1 MRKIYKSVVVF
12 VLGLIT
18 QQTQAQVGIG
28 TTTPNNH
35 SILELSATDKGLL
48 VPRLSQVERNAM
60 SLGVAEK
67 GMMIF
72 NTSFTRFEFWDGAT
86 WVAVG
91 VPADNLG
98 NHIVGQ
104 NIQLGPYY
112 LSNNAMS
119 EGLRIGSGG
128 VANISTSTLPVA
140 SPLLTL
146 YTSVSGVSMKMKPNA
161 LSVLGST
168 LNFDTESD
176 QPIYFKTGGT
186 TDMTLDASGNLG
198 IGNPLPA
205 YKLDVNGD
213 INIAS
218 TGKLRVGGTAG
229 TTGQVLG
236 INASGNMQWATPSG
250 GADNLGNHTASQN
263 LDLNGYNV
271 TSSGSITFNVA
282 GTDLLNL
289 NSSTF
294 AISSMA
300 GQFRG
305 IAGSISTP
313 SFTFAT
319 NANTG
324 LYNPSVGQMAVTL
337 NGVESTRFTGTGV
350 GIGTISP
357 TQRLQVVGNVLLSNA
372 GTASELRLAEPSAS
386 GNNYTALRATAQTAD
401 ITYTFPDVAPTT
413 GQVLSSDAS
422 GNMSWIT
429 AGGSGNVTVA
439 SGSANYIPK
448 WTTANT
454 LSNTSSIFDNGNVGI
469 GTNAPLGKLHVLGD
483 SYFTSSSGFYFTQ
496 NTSIGNGYFTMI
508 YNPDV
513 LGSGAPTQ
521 TFQFTP
527 RNNANTGTVPTAEYT
542 MGKYASA
549 LGGYHAFSTRNSSNV
564 LAERVR
570 IDSDGNVGIGTNSPT
585 ATLDVN
591 GDAILAGDLDMDYN
605 YIVNVADPT
614 DPSDAANKSYVD
626 DNTIVNQYSLNQSA
640 DFRIGGD
647 AGIGTSLS
655 IGKDNAALAS
665 NPHRLEIWDNSAG
678 LGAGYATL
686 HVYARTNDKGAA
698 IMGVAN
704 QTGTDDLGSGH
715 WATGALGAFEY
726 NGLSGDASDIGVYGW
741 TGDWGNTWGGLFAFG
756 GTGLSDAT
764 SFVGLA
770 GKNNV
775 AATFVGGRVGI
786 GTSTPTALLSVGTSG
801 NGFQVNN
808 TGNIVSLNGV
818 TTNFPS
824 ANASGVLTNDGT
836 GTLTWAASTAVTAS
850 NGLTATGTN
859 IQLGGTLANA
869 TTINQSTNNLFFTN
883 GNIGVGSG
891 NINMMSADR
900 ALTVSAVAIGV
911 ENKNAALDLVGN
923 AGSYN
928 SNTAAINFV
937 GIQPITNIVARRA
950 MISALSGS
958 SATANGQLAF
968 YTYNGTLNEVMR
980 LTEGRRVAIG
990 TTTPTARLEV
1000 VENVAGSFLDTLSKI
1015 SHIGSSTWSAHRVAL
1030 NVETKGSWSG
1040 GNSTALNVRVGG
1052 SVINYAALFNGGNVG
1067 IGTVAPA
1074 QLLSVGGT
1082 SGFQVNNDGN
1092 IVKINGATTNFP
1104 LANSAGALS
1113 NDGAGNLTWQPL
1125 LPLNGLSMSGA
1136 NPVLGGTL
1144 TMNTTITQA
1153 SYNLSFMGGKVGVG
1167 TTAPTSPLTVNGSV
1181 AFPIKTA
1188 PNGAYTF
1195 ADTDFTV
1202 IRAVGN
1208 TGAFTLPA
1216 ASTCS
1221 GRIYTVVNQSAAAI
1235 TISSYLGLNGSGSTT
1250 VAATSSVMLQ
1260 SNGTN
1265 WYQIK

>member
-48 VPRLSQVERNAM
+48 VPRLSQFERNAM
-60 SLGVAEK
+60 SLSVADK

-72 NTSFTRFEFWDGAT
+72 NTTFTRFEFWDGAA

-98 NHIVGQ
+98 NHMVAQ

-112 LSNNAMS
+112 LSSNGMS

-168 LNFDTESD
+168 LSFDTESD

-305 IAGSISTP
+305 ITGSVSTP
-313 SFTFAT
+313 SFAFAT

-324 LYNPSVGQMAVTL
+324 LYNPSAGQMAVTL

-357 TQRLQVVGNVLLSNA
+357 TQKLQVVGNVLLSNA

-386 GNNYTALRATAQTAD
+386 GNNYTALRATVQTAD

-570 IDSDGNVGIGTNSPT
+570 IDSDGNVGIGTP
-585 ATLDVN
+585 A
-591 GDAILAGDLDMDYN
+591 
-605 YIVNVADPT
+605 P
-614 DPSDAANKSYVD
+614 PS
-626 DNTIVNQYSLNQSA
+626 
-640 DFRIGGD
+640 
-647 AGIGTSLS
+647 
-655 IGKDNAALAS
+655 
-665 NPHRLEIWDNSAG
+665 
-678 LGAGYATL
+678 
-686 HVYARTNDKGAA
+686 
-698 IMGVAN
+698 
-704 QTGTDDLGSGH
+704 
-715 WATGALGAFEY
+715 
-726 NGLSGDASDIGVYGW
+726 
-741 TGDWGNTWGGLFAFG
+741 
-756 GTGLSDAT
+756 
-764 SFVGLA
+764 
-770 GKNNV
+770 
-775 AATFVGGRVGI
+775 
-786 GTSTPTALLSVGTSG
+786 LLSVGTSG

-836 GTLTWAASTAVTAS
+836 GTLVWGTPPPPAITAS

-891 NINMMSADR
+891 NINMMAADR

-950 MISALSGS
+950 MISALSGAN
-958 SATANGQLAF
+958 ATANGQLAF

-1040 GNSTALNVRVGG
+1040 GNSTALNVRVSG

-1125 LPLNGLSMSGA
+1125 SPLNGLSMSGA

-1153 SYNLSFMGGKVGVG
+1153 SYNLSFTGGKVGIG

-1221 GRIYTVVNQSAAAI
+1221 GRIYTVVNQSASAI
-1235 TISSYLGLNGSGSTT
+1235 TVSSYLGLNGSGSTT

-1260 SNGTN
+1260 SNGTY